1 MKTLINLLN
10 ETLLLEK
17 RIAQIKSNITIEFNF
32 DVIKSGHVEG
42 RRTRN
47 DIEDYNK
54 KYISNNEIAYFIDF
68 FKDDIAKA
76 IALGNIKNEDTF
88 IIRSASKE
96 LACVIVAQLGE
107 GTLWRLKVI
116 TVFRESLT
124 NKLKTWKGQFNITK

>member
-17 RIAQIKSNITIEFNF
+17 IIAQIKSNITVEFNF
-32 DVIKSGHVEG
+32 DVMKSGHVEK

-47 DIEDYNK
+47 NIEDYNK

-68 FKDDIAKA
+68 FKDDIAEA

-88 IIRSASKE
+88 IIRSTSKE
-96 LACVIVAQLGE
+96 LACVIVAQLVK